1 MTESEMSNLKVMSA
15 LVRYSYERSQC
26 RINELTKY
34 YKMTERA
41 FEEYKKRCAEVEKH
55 DLQVKT
61 IKDKKKARRL
71 KNKAKGPRK

>member
-1 MTESEMSNLKVMSA
+1 MTESEMSNLKVLSA
-15 LVRYSYERSQC
+15 LVKYSYERSQS

-55 DLQVKT
+55 DLWVKA
-61 IKDKKKARRL
+61 IRDKKKARRTR
-71 KNKAKGPRK
+71 NKARGPRK